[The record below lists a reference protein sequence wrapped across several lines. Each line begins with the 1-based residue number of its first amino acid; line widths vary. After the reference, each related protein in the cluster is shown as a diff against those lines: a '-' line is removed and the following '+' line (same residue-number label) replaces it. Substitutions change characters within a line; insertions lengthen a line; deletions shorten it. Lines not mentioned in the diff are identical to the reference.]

1 MNFFVSG
8 HNWLAKVVLEKDI
21 KKSDR
26 YTEATTR
33 AIESLL
39 DQEEK
44 EGVDLKVLDYDDYGL
59 GLITLTYD
67 EKDSKNYTLRTM
79 EVWQRLGLSPEEMRQ
94 TLWVNHHFH
103 RLTQGTQKWEMVGLS
118 DLDAFDRQF
127 NSYWEEVQSR
137 MQPQQ
142 TPGKEKQFQI

>member
-1 MNFFVSG
+1 MILKMMKMTETIILHTDMNFFVSG

-67 EKDSKNYTLRTM
+67 EKDSKKEGEHRVMLTSNILANAGRWDDYRTIKDY
-79 EVWQRLGLSPEEMRQ
+79 EEKCKEEGL
-94 TLWVNHHFH
+94 
-103 RLTQGTQKWEMVGLS
+103 
-118 DLDAFDRQF
+118 
-127 NSYWEEVQSR
+127 
-137 MQPQQ
+137 
-142 TPGKEKQFQI
+142 

>member
-1 MNFFVSG
+1 MILKMMKMMETIILHTDMNFFVSG
-8 HNWLAKVVLEKDI
+8 HNWLAKVALEKEI

-44 EGVDLKVLDYDDYGL
+44 EGVDIKVLDYDDYGL

-67 EKDSKNYTLRTM
+67 EKDSKKEGEHRVMLTSNILANAGRWDDYKTIKDY
-79 EVWQRLGLSPEEMRQ
+79 EEKCKEEGL
-94 TLWVNHHFH
+94 
-103 RLTQGTQKWEMVGLS
+103 
-118 DLDAFDRQF
+118 
-127 NSYWEEVQSR
+127 
-137 MQPQQ
+137 
-142 TPGKEKQFQI
+142 